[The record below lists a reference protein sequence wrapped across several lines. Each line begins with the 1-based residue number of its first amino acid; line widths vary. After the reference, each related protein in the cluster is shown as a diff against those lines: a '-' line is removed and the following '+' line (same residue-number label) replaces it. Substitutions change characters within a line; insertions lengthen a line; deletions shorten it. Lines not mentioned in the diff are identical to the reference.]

1 MAACCGGVPGG
12 VLDGK
17 LLLICFVVCSDG
29 IHLKQTSLGL
39 GPKLIPPQ
47 ELHGGVGGGV
57 HGYTVLGGGWSGGAD
72 SVSVCSSLGGRNDDS
87 GS

>member
-1 MAACCGGVPGG
+1 MAARCVGVPGG
-12 VLDGK
+12 VLDGE
-17 LLLICFVVCSDG
+17 LLLACDVLCKGG
-29 IHLKQTSLGL
+29 IHLKHTSLGL

-57 HGYTVLGGGWSGGAD
+57 HGHTVIGGGWSAAED
-72 SVSVCSSLGGRNDDS
+72 VSVDVASGGGSS